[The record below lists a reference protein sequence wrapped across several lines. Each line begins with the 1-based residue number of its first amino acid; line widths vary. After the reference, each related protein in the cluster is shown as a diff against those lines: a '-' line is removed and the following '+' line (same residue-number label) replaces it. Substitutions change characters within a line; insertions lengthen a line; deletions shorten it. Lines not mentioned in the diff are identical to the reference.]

1 MAHTKA
7 TRRVLPAALAL
18 VVGLVSFDSA
28 FIAPGASPSRPAMP
42 RMERAGPLPEQ
53 IDAGTSVPRARRAA
67 VVAALALLVLAPR
80 ARAVEEMSDAA
91 VTEAAKSLSKFE
103 QRVLLEAA
111 TEPAFTG
118 KTTNGYA
125 WDNKEE
131 GTYVSPISGQPL
143 FSSKAKYNSGTG
155 WPSFWAPVS
164 SDTVLERTD
173 PGDMDNLPKMFW
185 RTEVLDRASETH
197 LGHVFDDGPPP
208 TGKRYCINAAA
219 LKFVPGTAP
228 EGDPKQASKW
238 GPLSLFS

>member
-1 MAHTKA
+1 MASRPTL
-7 TRRVLPAALAL
+7 RVMLAAVAL
-18 VVGLVSFDSA
+18 CVGACFGPA
-28 FIAPGASPSRPAMP
+28 FIAPGQAASRPNLRRMEGPGAMP
-42 RMERAGPLPEQ
+42 EQ
-53 IDAGTSVPRARRAA
+53 EPSMSSSASRTRRAS

-91 VTEAAKSLSKFE
+91 VAEAAKPLSPFE
-103 QRVLLEAA
+103 KRVLLEAA

-118 KTTNGYA
+118 KTTNGYG

-131 GTYVSPISGQPL
+131 GTYVSPISGLPL

-164 SDTVLERTD
+164 SENVEERTD
-173 PGDMDNLPKMFW
+173 PGDMDTLPKMFW
-185 RTEVLDRASETH
+185 RTEVLDRASGTH
-197 LGHVFDDGPPP
+197 LGHVFNDGPPP

-238 GPLSLFS
+238 VLSLF

>member
-1 MAHTKA
+1 MAAHTKA

-18 VVGLVSFDSA
+18 VVGLVSFDAA

-42 RMERAGPLPEQ
+42 HLERAGP
-53 IDAGTSVPRARRAA
+53 
-67 VVAALALLVLAPR
+67 LVLAPR

-118 KTTNGYA
+118 KTTNGFA

-131 GTYVSPISGQPL
+131 GTYVSPISGEPL

-185 RTEVLDRASETH
+185 RTEVLDRASGTH

>member
-1 MAHTKA
+1 MASEL
-7 TRRVLPAALAL
+7 RRVRSGALAVCCL
-18 VVGLVSFDSA
+18 ALAVL
-28 FIAPGASPSRPAMP
+28 APAWLFPSRPSWPARRTP
-42 RMERAGPLPEQ
+42 AARNSRPEEAAPT
-53 IDAGTSVPRARRAA
+53 DAGLQRRGAA
-67 VVAALALLVLAPR
+67 GAAAAAAALLIGGAR

-91 VTEAAKSLSKFE
+91 IAEAAKPLSKF
-103 QRVLLEAA
+103 QQQVLLQAA

-118 KTTNGYA
+118 KTTNGYG

-131 GTYVSPISGQPL
+131 GTYVSPISGAPL

-164 SDTVLERTD
+164 SENVLERTD
-173 PGDMDNLPKMFW
+173 PGDMENLPKMFW
-185 RTEVLDRASETH
+185 RTEVLDRASGTH

-228 EGDPKQASKW
+228 EGDPKQAGKR
-238 GPLSLFS
+238 PRSLF